1 MSLGGGGGGQ
11 QQMQQIA
18 QEIEQIEEQIEA
30 LEEEISGLQNEQQE
44 MNEAMEAIKAIES
57 GDTVQVPLGG
67 DAFLRAEIQDI
78 DEVIVE
84 FGAGYA
90 AEQDQDDAVEILENK
105 QDTLDERIEDVRSDI
120 AGLETESEELE
131 QQAQQMQQQQM
142 QQMQQMQQ
150 QDDE

>member
-1 MSLGGGGGGQ
+1 MSLGGDGGAQ
-11 QQMQQIA
+11 QQMQQLA

-30 LEEEISGLQNEQQE
+30 LEGEISDLQAEKRG
-44 MNEAMEAIKAIES
+44 MNEAIEAIEAVES

-67 DAFLRAEIQDI
+67 DAYLRAEIQDV

-90 AEQDQDDAVEILENK
+90 AEQEQNDAIDILESK

-120 AGLETESEELE
+120 AELETESEELE

-150 QDDE
+150 QDK